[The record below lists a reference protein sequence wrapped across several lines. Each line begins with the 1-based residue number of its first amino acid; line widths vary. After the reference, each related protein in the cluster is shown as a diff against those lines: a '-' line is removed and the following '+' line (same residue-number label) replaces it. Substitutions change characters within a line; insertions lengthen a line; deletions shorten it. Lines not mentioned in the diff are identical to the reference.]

1 MKEIAEYDSQFK
13 YWNSRSK
20 EENEI
25 YPKYYETNIDL
36 EIPGIQHG
44 YLLIGSSYVGEIL
57 EDAIKLLTDWNTI
70 EAKEYAK
77 ILWDLIDYNGN
88 VRN

>member
-1 MKEIAEYDSQFK
+1 MDELKSIFIYKTEEQHKSHFNSIMKEIAEYDSQFK

-36 EIPGIQHG
+36 EIREFNTDI
-44 YLLIGSSYVGEIL
+44 YLLVVLML
-57 EDAIKLLTDWNTI
+57 ERFLKMQYLKLLI
-70 EAKEYAK
+70 
-77 ILWDLIDYNGN
+77 
-88 VRN
+88 

>member
-44 YLLIGSSYVGEIL
+44 YLEEIVEL
-57 EDAIKLLTDWNTI
+57 KCIKMKLMV
-70 EAKEYAK
+70 EEKC
-77 ILWDLIDYNGN
+77 
-88 VRN
+88 